1 MRGDNTEKVTL
12 LLSPL
17 GQSHLLCPPPAH
29 KSKKKRRNITQS
41 RSKKGVGTRGFK
53 RDGFVFASVSCILRS
68 NISIRI
74 YKCYITFGLSFMQIF
89 HPPHTLPKD
98 EMCFYEKES
107 AGVLVAAKRTLV
119 LQLGTTFRFV
129 RASQPQLC
137 NRPRLRREGERV
149 HENAKPSNQASSANS
164 ERGIGASRKSLE
176 NPAGGGERGEG

>member
-1 MRGDNTEKVTL
+1 M
-12 LLSPL
+12 S
-17 GQSHLLCPPPAH
+17 PAH

-41 RSKKGVGTRGFK
+41 RSKKGVGTRGFE

-68 NISIRI
+68 NISVRI

-98 EMCFYEKES
+98 EMCFYEKRKKS
-107 AGVLVAAKRTLV
+107 AGVLVAAKRTLLL

-137 NRPRLRREGERV
+137 NRPRLRREKEFTKMPEQAGKALKILQGEEKEEKVELQQQRRQQP
-149 HENAKPSNQASSANS
+149 KPS
-164 ERGIGASRKSLE
+164 
-176 NPAGGGERGEG
+176 